1 MFIALTITK
10 HIPLVLFL
18 IFVHGLKMLWRY
30 IMKLTLML
38 FFFFISAFN
47 SKNFGA
53 QVALQFLNCTVPVIM
68 MSSKTCRYITVQI
81 ISKNH

>member
-10 HIPLVLFL
+10 HIPLFLFL

-38 FFFFISAFN
+38 FFLISVFN
-47 SKNFGA
+47 SKPFGA
-53 QVALQFLNCTVPVIM
+53 EVALQFLNCTVPGM
-68 MSSKTCRYITVQI
+68 MTSGKTCRYITVQI